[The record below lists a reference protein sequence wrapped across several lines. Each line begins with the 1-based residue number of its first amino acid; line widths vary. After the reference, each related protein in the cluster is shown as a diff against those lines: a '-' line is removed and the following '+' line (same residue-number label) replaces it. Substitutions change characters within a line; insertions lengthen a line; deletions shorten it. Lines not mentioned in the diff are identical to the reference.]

1 MHFSR
6 YAILIAAAASVC
18 QAQYAANWY
27 IVGKGATVTQAIAAA
42 KFIRRTSIVH
52 AASETGWDVRGVT
65 VAGQTIAQG
74 VGNVFMTGFDFMVPN
89 MAGVLGA
96 VRLHPCSECGRCML
110 VGQPNP
116 EDTLGVS
123 HPHGIEFERLAI
135 QLMTATGD
143 LTGNT
148 AGNLNDYRAMAEFM
162 CVACCSCNAWHYVK
176 TANRVQGL
184 GGQTLAELLT
194 GAEVMIQNTHR
205 CREQWRALV
214 ASVMSIEQHLARQI
228 NQLDR
233 RRTTIQ
239 ALGAPG
245 RDAWEKLKVKVDIV
259 EWMFAWEKP
268 KYVVHTPME
277 PSKWIEGAQQ
287 RQTGGTSR
295 IMGLDMIGPNHFLSA
310 SPRSWKRGLWR
321 PSPEVVLAIG
331 MFGFGFAF
339 ANAPGFVLAFGF
351 VSAAFVLAFGFVLA
365 CARAFGFKRPLRR
378 L

>member
-1 MHFSR
+1 MS
-6 YAILIAAAASVC
+6 
-18 QAQYAANWY
+18 NWY
-27 IVGKGATVTQAIAAA
+27 SVGAGFATQQQAIAAGR
-42 KFIRRTSIVH
+42 FVRRTWIAH
-52 AASETGWDVRGVT
+52 APNQTGLDVRGVT
-65 VAGQTIAQG
+65 VAGTVVAQG
-74 VGNVFMTGFDFMVPN
+74 PGNVHMTGFEFQTPDEN
-89 MAGVLGA
+89 GIYGGR
-96 VRLHPCSECGRCML
+96 RLHPCSECGRGML
-110 VGQPNP
+110 VGQPNL

-123 HPHGIEFERLAI
+123 HPHGVEFELRAI
-135 QLMTATGD
+135 QLMINTGD
-143 LTGNT
+143 NTGNT
-148 AGNLNDYRAMAEFM
+148 AGNLNAYQEMCEWL
-162 CVACCSCNAWHYVK
+162 CVACCCCNAWGYVGTEN
-176 TANRVQGL
+176 TAQGL
-184 GGQTLAELLT
+184 GGTTLAELLT

-287 RQTGGTSR
+287 RQMGRTSR

-339 ANAPGFVLAFGF
+339 AKAPGFVLAFGF